1 MSCYRCYR
9 CYRSIHWSDMFSS
22 NLRTDLFQ
30 SQLRS
35 FLRPCWG
42 HIEVIFHEMNQPAIW
57 GSPIF
62 PDLSIKFLMSR
73 LQRPVQTT
81 AGSDVQSGHLQVAEV
96 RWHRHWDKTP
106 KEHKKKTGF
115 SLISGC
121 WFIRY
126 TLGFDPQWR
135 TQTMARGLGPNR
147 SRWARQTLGI
157 RWPYEIR
164 NNTTTWMVDPMVK
177 TEWNMPRIVEKCWK
191 NGGKLSSLIWHQMM
205 ILMML
210 VNKTCY
216 IKKKQGGP
224 ENPKARRRTA
234 RLFWKCCGVGSCA
247 LDEIDVRSS
256 LKHRAH
262 WWYHG
267 PQFTTACCVS
277 YVYIL
282 PVAIAANELYP
293 IFLVAIYIFLDSRL
307 VLVCFAAE
315 GARTKRGRT
324 EHRAKQNQE
333 K

>member
-1 MSCYRCYR
+1 MNPRNGS
-9 CYRSIHWSDMFSS
+9 
-22 NLRTDLFQ
+22 RT
-30 SQLRS
+30 
-35 FLRPCWG
+35 G
-42 HIEVIFHEMNQPAIW
+42 
-57 GSPIF
+57 
-62 PDLSIKFLMSR
+62 PD
-73 LQRPVQTT
+73 
-81 AGSDVQSGHLQVAEV
+81 
-96 RWHRHWDKTP
+96 
-106 KEHKKKTGF
+106 
-115 SLISGC
+115 
-121 WFIRY
+121 
-126 TLGFDPQWR
+126 
-135 TQTMARGLGPNR
+135 R

-177 TEWNMPRIVEKCWK
+177 RMEHAKNSWKMLKMVENSLHWSDIRWWFWWCW
-191 NGGKLSSLIWHQMM
+191 WTRPV
-205 ILMML
+205 IL
-210 VNKTCY
+210 
-216 IKKKQGGP
+216 KKQGGP

-234 RLFWKCCGVGSCA
+234 RFFWKCCGVGSCA

-282 PVAIAANELYP
+282 LVAIAANELYP

-324 EHRAKQNQE
+324 EHRAKQSQE